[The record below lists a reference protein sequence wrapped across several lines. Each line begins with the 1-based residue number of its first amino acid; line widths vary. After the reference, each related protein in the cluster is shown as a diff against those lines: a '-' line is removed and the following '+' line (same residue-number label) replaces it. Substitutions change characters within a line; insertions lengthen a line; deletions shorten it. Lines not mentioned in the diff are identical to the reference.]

1 MADLMGTKDYENGL
15 NFLEELTENGHR
27 IQEQVLEEI
36 LLRNAGTE
44 YLTRFLH
51 GRTDKQLFKNNVPIV
66 TYEDIKPYIDRI
78 ANGETSN
85 ILLADPI
92 SEFIQRYAIRSG

>member
-1 MADLMGTKDYENGL
+1 MADQMETRDYENGL
-15 NFLEELTENGHR
+15 KFLEELTENGHR
-27 IQEQVLEEI
+27 IHEQVLEEI

-44 YLTRFLH
+44 YLSRFLNGH
-51 GRTDKQLFKNNVPIV
+51 TDKQLFKNNVPIV
-66 TYEDIKPYIDRI
+66 TYEDIKPCIDRI

-92 SEFIQRYAIRSG
+92 SEFIQRYATCS